1 MISFDQF
8 RCLVIDDLNRTSTP
22 YELGMESG
30 FKNLQKEL
38 GRGGYRFS
46 LPTLSRQYSYDS
58 PDAWYYSGPVS
69 QGRGATLAEAIAQAQ
84 EPVNA

>member
-8 RCLVIDDLNRTSTP
+8 RNLVIDDLNRTSQP

-30 FKNLQKEL
+30 FRNFRQEI
-38 GRGGYRFS
+38 GQGGYLFN
-46 LPTLSRQYSYDS
+46 LPTCSRQYSYCPKDG
-58 PDAWYYSGPVS
+58 WYYSGPAS
-69 QGRGATLAEAIAQAQ
+69 QGRGATLQEAIAQAQ